1 MMANFRQMI
10 YMKRKKMRMSNDTS
24 GVGTGANASDESGV
38 QDSGA
43 QQTNGNNNRKAPTN
57 FFYDHPAVKD
67 HGSGIALQDLTS
79 FMESFNDYVV
89 SRIKGVGA
97 DQYMKSTGQLFET
110 FSVKETVDELL
121 AELAD
126 TIAYTNFIAIKVIAL
141 SNAIKDKQ

>member
-1 MMANFRQMI
+1 
-10 YMKRKKMRMSNDTS
+10 MSNDTA
-24 GVGTGANASDESGV
+24 GMGTGANTSDESGI

-43 QQTNGNNNRKAPTN
+43 QQANGNDNRKAPTN

-110 FSVKETVDELL
+110 FTVKETVDELL

-141 SNAIKDKQ
+141 SNAIKENK

>member
-1 MMANFRQMI
+1 MNDNSEGMGRDINNAN
-10 YMKRKKMRMSNDTS
+10 
-24 GVGTGANASDESGV
+24 EPGV
-38 QDSGA
+38 QNSSTG
-43 QQTNGNNNRKAPTN
+43 QGNGNNNRKAPTR

-89 SRIKGVGA
+89 SRIRGVGA

-110 FSVKETVDELL
+110 FSTTETVDELL

-141 SNAIKDKQ
+141 ANAVKETK

>member
-1 MMANFRQMI
+1 MN
-10 YMKRKKMRMSNDTS
+10 NDTD
-24 GVGTGANASDESGV
+24 GMGTGSNTSNEAGV
-38 QDSGA
+38 QDSGT
-43 QQTNGNNNRKAPTN
+43 QQVNGNNNRKAPTR
-57 FFYDHPAVKD
+57 FFYDHPAVQD

-79 FMESFNDYVV
+79 FMESFNDYVM

-110 FSVKETVDELL
+110 FTVQETVDELL

>member
-1 MMANFRQMI
+1 MNDDTNGMGTSANTPD
-10 YMKRKKMRMSNDTS
+10 K
-24 GVGTGANASDESGV
+24 SGV
-38 QDSGA
+38 QDSGT
-43 QQTNGNNNRKAPTN
+43 QQGNGNNNRKTPTN

-89 SRIKGVGA
+89 SRIRGVGA

-110 FSVKETVDELL
+110 FSTKETVDELL

-141 SNAIKDKQ
+141 SNAIKENK

>member
-1 MMANFRQMI
+1 
-10 YMKRKKMRMSNDTS
+10 MSNDTA
-24 GVGTGANASDESGV
+24 GMGTGANASDKSGL

-43 QQTNGNNNRKAPTN
+43 QQANGNNNRKAPTN

-79 FMESFNDYVV
+79 FMESFNDYVM

-110 FSVKETVDELL
+110 FTVKETVDELL

-141 SNAIKDKQ
+141 SNAIKENK

>member
-1 MMANFRQMI
+1 
-10 YMKRKKMRMSNDTS
+10 MSNDTG
-24 GVGTGANASDESGV
+24 GVGTGADDSKKTGIQNSGTG
-38 QDSGA
+38 QA
-43 QQTNGNNNRKAPTN
+43 NGNNNRKAPTN

-67 HGSGIALQDLTS
+67 HGSGIALNDLTS
-79 FMESFNDYVV
+79 FMESFNDYVM

-110 FSVKETVDELL
+110 FTVKETVDELL

>member
-1 MMANFRQMI
+1 MN
-10 YMKRKKMRMSNDTS
+10 NDTS
-24 GVGTGANASDESGV
+24 GMATGPDASNKAGI
-38 QDSGA
+38 QDSNA
-43 QQTNGNNNRKAPTN
+43 QQTNGNNNRKAPTR
-57 FFYDHPAVKD
+57 FFYEHPAVKD
-67 HGSGIALQDLTS
+67 HGSGIALADLTS
-79 FMESFNDYVV
+79 FMESFNDYVT

-110 FSVKETVDELL
+110 FTVQETVDELL

>member
-1 MMANFRQMI
+1 
-10 YMKRKKMRMSNDTS
+10 MKRKKTRMSNDA
-24 GVGTGANASDESGV
+24 GGMGTGADAFNEAGV

-43 QQTNGNNNRKAPTN
+43 QQVNGNNNRKAPTR
-57 FFYDHPAVKD
+57 FFYEHPAVKD

-79 FMESFNDYVV
+79 FMESFNDYVM

-110 FSVKETVDELL
+110 FTVQETVDELL

>member
-1 MMANFRQMI
+1 
-10 YMKRKKMRMSNDTS
+10 MSNDTG
-24 GVGTGANASDESGV
+24 GVGTGANASDESGI
-38 QDSGA
+38 QNSGA
-43 QQTNGNNNRKAPTN
+43 QQANGNDNRKAPTN
-57 FFYDHPAVKD
+57 FFYDHPAVTD
-67 HGSGIALQDLTS
+67 HGNGIALQDLTS

-110 FSVKETVDELL
+110 FTVKETVDELL

-141 SNAIKDKQ
+141 SNAIKENK

>member
-1 MMANFRQMI
+1 
-10 YMKRKKMRMSNDTS
+10 MSNDTA
-24 GVGTGANASDESGV
+24 GMGTGANTPDESGI
-38 QDSGA
+38 QDSGT
-43 QQTNGNNNRKAPTN
+43 QQANGNDNRKAPTN

-110 FSVKETVDELL
+110 FTVKETVDELL

-141 SNAIKDKQ
+141 SNAIKENK

>member
-1 MMANFRQMI
+1 MNDDTKGMGRDINT
-10 YMKRKKMRMSNDTS
+10 SN
-24 GVGTGANASDESGV
+24 ESGV
-38 QDSGA
+38 QDNIP
-43 QQTNGNNNRKAPTN
+43 QQSNGNNNRKAPTN

-89 SRIKGVGA
+89 SRIRGVGA

-110 FSVKETVDELL
+110 FTAKETVDELL

-141 SNAIKDKQ
+141 SNAIKENK

>member
-1 MMANFRQMI
+1 
-10 YMKRKKMRMSNDTS
+10 MSNDTA
-24 GVGTGANASDESGV
+24 GMGTGADDSKKTGIQNSD
-38 QDSGA
+38 A
-43 QQTNGNNNRKAPTN
+43 QQANGNNNRKAPTK
-57 FFYDHPAVKD
+57 FFYDHPAVTD
-67 HGSGIALQDLTS
+67 HGSGIALNDLTS
-79 FMESFNDYVV
+79 FMESFNDYVM

-141 SNAIKDKQ
+141 SNAIKEKK

>member
-1 MMANFRQMI
+1 MN
-10 YMKRKKMRMSNDTS
+10 NDTS
-24 GVGTGANASDESGV
+24 GMGTSANTPNESGV
-38 QDSGA
+38 QNNSA

-57 FFYDHPAVKD
+57 FFYDHPAVTN
-67 HGSGIALQDLTS
+67 HGSGIALADLTS
-79 FMESFNDYVV
+79 FMESFNDYVM

-110 FSVKETVDELL
+110 FTTKETVDELL

-141 SNAIKDKQ
+141 ANAIKENK

>member
-1 MMANFRQMI
+1 
-10 YMKRKKMRMSNDTS
+10 MSNDTG
-24 GVGTGANASDESGV
+24 GVGTGADDSKKTGIQNSGTG
-38 QDSGA
+38 QA
-43 QQTNGNNNRKAPTN
+43 NGNNNRKAPTS
-57 FFYDHPAVKD
+57 FFYDHPAVTD
-67 HGSGIALQDLTS
+67 HGNGIALQDLTS

-110 FSVKETVDELL
+110 FTVKETVDELL

-141 SNAIKDKQ
+141 SNAIKENK

>member
-1 MMANFRQMI
+1 
-10 YMKRKKMRMSNDTS
+10 MKRRKRMNDNTEGLGGS
-24 GVGTGANASDESGV
+24 ADTPVESGL
-38 QDSGA
+38 QNNSTG
-43 QQTNGNNNRKAPTN
+43 QSNGNNNRKAPTN

-89 SRIKGVGA
+89 SRIRGVGA

-110 FSVKETVDELL
+110 FTAKETVDELL

-141 SNAIKDKQ
+141 ANAIKENK

>member
-1 MMANFRQMI
+1 
-10 YMKRKKMRMSNDTS
+10 MKRKKMRMSNDTD
-24 GVGTGANASDESGV
+24 GVGTGANASDESGI

-43 QQTNGNNNRKAPTN
+43 QQTNGNDNRKAPTN

-141 SNAIKDKQ
+141 SNAIKENK

>member
-1 MMANFRQMI
+1 MN
-10 YMKRKKMRMSNDTS
+10 NDTS
-24 GVGTGANASDESGV
+24 GMGTSPDASNEAGV
-38 QDSGA
+38 QDSSA
-43 QQTNGNNNRKAPTN
+43 QQTDGNNNRKAPTR
-57 FFYDHPAVKD
+57 FFYEHPAVKD
-67 HGSGIALQDLTS
+67 HGSGIALNDLTS
-79 FMESFNDYVV
+79 FMESFNDYVM

-110 FSVKETVDELL
+110 FTVEETVDELL

>member
-1 MMANFRQMI
+1 
-10 YMKRKKMRMSNDTS
+10 MSNDAS
-24 GVGTGANASDESGV
+24 GMGTGANASDESGI
-38 QDSGA
+38 QDSG
-43 QQTNGNNNRKAPTN
+43 TRHTDGNNNRKTPTN

-110 FSVKETVDELL
+110 FTVKETVDELL

>member
-1 MMANFRQMI
+1 
-10 YMKRKKMRMSNDTS
+10 MRMSNDTD
-24 GVGTGANASDESGV
+24 GVGTGANASDESRV
-38 QDSGA
+38 QDSGT
-43 QQTNGNNNRKAPTN
+43 QQTNGNNNRKTPTS

-141 SNAIKDKQ
+141 SNAIKENK

>member
-1 MMANFRQMI
+1 MI

-24 GVGTGANASDESGV
+24 GVGTGADAFDKSGF
-38 QDSGA
+38 QNSGTG
-43 QQTNGNNNRKAPTN
+43 QTNGNNNRKAPTN
-57 FFYDHPAVKD
+57 FFYDHPAVTD
-67 HGSGIALQDLTS
+67 HGSGIALNDLTS
-79 FMESFNDYVV
+79 FMESFNDYVM

-110 FSVKETVDELL
+110 FTIKETVDELL

>member
-1 MMANFRQMI
+1 MN
-10 YMKRKKMRMSNDTS
+10 NDTS
-24 GVGTGANASDESGV
+24 GMATGPDASNEAGV

-43 QQTNGNNNRKAPTN
+43 QQVNGNNNSKAPTN
-57 FFYDHPAVKD
+57 FFYNHPAVQD
-67 HGSGIALQDLTS
+67 HGSGIALADLTS
-79 FMESFNDYVV
+79 FMESFNDYVM

-110 FSVKETVDELL
+110 FTVQETVDELL

>member
-1 MMANFRQMI
+1 MNDDTKGMGRDTNT
-10 YMKRKKMRMSNDTS
+10 SN
-24 GVGTGANASDESGV
+24 ESGV
-38 QDSGA
+38 QDSSPR
-43 QQTNGNNNRKAPTN
+43 QSNGNNSRKTPTN

-89 SRIKGVGA
+89 SRIRGVGA

-110 FSVKETVDELL
+110 FTAKETVDELL

>member
-1 MMANFRQMI
+1 MTDDTNGMATGP
-10 YMKRKKMRMSNDTS
+10 DTYNKA
-24 GVGTGANASDESGV
+24 GI

-43 QQTNGNNNRKAPTN
+43 QQVNGNDNSKAPTN
-57 FFYDHPAVKD
+57 FFYDHPAVQD
-67 HGSGIALQDLTS
+67 HGSGIALNDLTS

-110 FSVKETVDELL
+110 FTVKETVDELL

-126 TIAYTNFIAIKVIAL
+126 TIAYTNFIAIKMIAL
-141 SNAIKDKQ
+141 SNAIKDK

>member
-1 MMANFRQMI
+1 MNDDTNGMGTSA
-10 YMKRKKMRMSNDTS
+10 KASN
-24 GVGTGANASDESGV
+24 EPGV
-38 QDSGA
+38 QDNSA
-43 QQTNGNNNRKAPTN
+43 QQTNRNDNYKAPTR
-57 FFYDHPAVKD
+57 FFYEHPAVKD
-67 HGSGIALQDLTS
+67 HGNGIALNDLTS
-79 FMESFNDYVV
+79 FMESFNDYVM

-110 FSVKETVDELL
+110 FTVQETVDELL

>member
-1 MMANFRQMI
+1 M
-10 YMKRKKMRMSNDTS
+10 NDDTN
-24 GVGTGANASDESGV
+24 GMGTGINASGESGV

-43 QQTNGNNNRKAPTN
+43 QQTNGDNNRKAPTN

-89 SRIKGVGA
+89 SRIRGVGA

-110 FSVKETVDELL
+110 FTAKETVDELL

-141 SNAIKDKQ
+141 ANAIKDKQ

>member
-1 MMANFRQMI
+1 
-10 YMKRKKMRMSNDTS
+10 MKNDKD
-24 GVGTGANASDESGV
+24 GVGGNPDSINETGIQN
-38 QDSGA
+38 SGA
-43 QQTNGNNNRKAPTN
+43 QQGNGNNNRKTPTN

-67 HGSGIALQDLTS
+67 HGQGIALQDLTS

-89 SRIKGVGA
+89 SRIRGVGA

-110 FSVKETVDELL
+110 FSAKETVDELL

-141 SNAIKDKQ
+141 SNTIKETK

>member
-1 MMANFRQMI
+1 
-10 YMKRKKMRMSNDTS
+10 MSNDTA
-24 GVGTGANASDESGV
+24 GMGTGANATNEPGV

-43 QQTNGNNNRKAPTN
+43 QQANGNNNRKAPTN
-57 FFYDHPAVKD
+57 FFYDHPAVTN
-67 HGSGIALQDLTS
+67 HGSGIALADLTS
-79 FMESFNDYVV
+79 FMESFNDYVM

-110 FSVKETVDELL
+110 FTTKETVDELL

-141 SNAIKDKQ
+141 SNAIKENK